1 MNERLKELRKK
12 LGLKQR
18 DLAERLGI
26 AVASIGNW
34 ECGDRPVPDAR
45 IYQICNEFHVRR
57 EWLEKGEGEMF
68 EPTPEPISIEAAQ
81 EQFVMAVFRRLS
93 DAQKEVVINA
103 LKRAIEEDEK
113 ERGEKK

>member
-68 EPTPEPISIEAAQ
+68 EPTPEPISVEEAQA
-81 EQFVMAVFRRLS
+81 QFVEAVFRQLTDEQR
-93 DAQKEVVINA
+93 DIVAK
-103 LKRAIEEDEK
+103 AIERANEELTQ
-113 ERGEKK
+113 GEKK

>member
-1 MNERLKELRKK
+1 MKDRLKELRKK

-18 DLAERLGI
+18 ELAERLD
-26 AVASIGNW
+26 VSVNLIGNW
-34 ECGDRPVPDAR
+34 ECGDRPIPKTR

-57 EWLEKGEGEMF
+57 DWLEKGEGEMF
-68 EPTPEPISIEAAQ
+68 EPTPEPISVEEAQ

-93 DAQKEVVINA
+93 DAQKDVVINA

>member
-1 MNERLKELRKK
+1 MRERLKELRKK

-18 DLAERLGI
+18 EIAEKLGI
-26 AVASIGNW
+26 STSLVGNW
-34 ECGDRPVPDAR
+34 ECGNDVPGDAR

-57 EWLEKGEGEMF
+57 EWLETGEGEMF

-93 DAQKEVVINA
+93 DAQKDVVINA